1 MSTIYERR
9 IEQEWRLLQLLAE
22 SNPGH
27 LDVGERSR
35 LLDGQSFRCTLR
47 QSPALLELAGGQEAG
62 LSVQDC
68 HEVTFR
74 FPRFFPSVPI
84 EASLARAVFHPNVHP
99 ENGFVCL
106 WDSFSPGDTVI
117 EAAAQLQRVISW
129 QLVNERP
136 DHLMQPYALEWY
148 RNPDR
153 SLPLP
158 LAFQVLKK
166 PEGFELAR
174 TYGQRPEGSRKRLS

>member
-1 MSTIYERR
+1 M
-9 IEQEWRLLQLLAE
+9 EQEWRLLQLLAGT
-22 SNPGH
+22 NPGR
-27 LDVGERSR
+27 LEVGDKSR
-35 LLDGQSFRCTLR
+35 LPEGQSFRCTLQ
-47 QSPALLELAGGQEAG
+47 QSPALVEQEAR
-62 LSVQDC
+62 LEVQDC

-117 EAAAQLQRVISW
+117 EAAGQLQRVISW

-136 DHLMQPYALEWY
+136 DHLMQPRALEWY
-148 RNPDR
+148 RSPGR
-153 SLPLP
+153 SLSLPLVYQP
-158 LAFQVLKK
+158 LQK
-166 PEGFELAR
+166 PEGFELSR

>member
-1 MSTIYERR
+1 MSTVYERR
-9 IEQEWRLLQLLAE
+9 LEQEWRLLQLLAE
-22 SNPGH
+22 SNPGQ
-27 LDVGERSR
+27 LEIGERSR
-35 LLDGQSFRCTLR
+35 QPEGRSFRCTLR
-47 QSPALLELAGGQEAG
+47 QSPALVEQAGQQEGGLA
-62 LSVQDC
+62 VQDS

-84 EASLARAVFHPNVHP
+84 EACLVQAVFHPNVHP

-117 EAAAQLQRVISW
+117 EAAGQLQRVISW

-136 DHLMQPYALEWY
+136 DHLMQPRALEWY
-148 RNPDR
+148 RSPGR
-153 SLPLP
+153 PLPLP
-158 LAFQVLKK
+158 LVFQALQK